1 MQYFYM
7 SLNFIIV
14 AHSRLYVIVPAF
26 LVLASMLPG
35 AVLLHSPQTSSSS
48 GSLQYQSE
56 FTLGNYKIFVHDNG
70 INITSNNT
78 WAIFS
83 PAFFIVNHGST
94 TYYSTTSVSGR
105 WNNVSKVTSVL
116 LNFQTAYGNMTM
128 VAGSYISGKY
138 LQIQNIGNP
147 YADAALNFTT
157 TVPVNATLSGFLQTA
172 SFNHNSSSRNVLS
185 NYIYQMNENFGNGNI
200 WVSWMQYTYSSTND
214 NVLYSV
220 YGTSGNTATLGV
232 MLKGIPDIS
241 LDLEMG

>member
-1 MQYFYM
+1 M

-94 TYYSTTSVSGR
+94 TYYSTTSVSGS
-105 WNNVSKVTSVL
+105 WNNQSKAVFVL
-116 LNFQTAYGNMTM
+116 LNFHTGYGNMTI
-128 VAGSYISGKY
+128 VAGSSILGNS
-138 LQIQNIGNP
+138 LQIQPIGGP

-157 TVPVNATLSGFLQTA
+157 AVPINATLSGDLQA
-172 SFNHNSSSRNVLS
+172 ANFNHNSSSRNVLS
-185 NYIYQMNENFGNGNI
+185 NYIYQMYENFGNGNI
-200 WVSWMQYTYSSTND
+200 WVSWLQYAYGSTND
-214 NVLYSV
+214 NVLYSI

-232 MLKGIPDIS
+232 MLKGIPDSS